1 MGKSEWTGTPYSYVN
16 ELVQVVMEGARGV
29 LGKGFVGMYLDGSL
43 ANGGFDQGSDIDFV
57 VVTEED
63 VAGELFLALREM
75 HDQISVLDTPW
86 AIQLEG
92 SYISRQGIRRY
103 DPGHFLFPNLER
115 GQGERLKMAEHDPI
129 WAVHRWV
136 LRERGIIVTGPDPRT
151 LVDPVSAE
159 ELRAGSRHTL
169 NTWATR
175 LAEHPEQMSSKGY
188 QSYVV
193 LTLCRIL
200 YTLELGEVASKQVAA
215 SRAQERLGQRFGG
228 LIEQALRERLQS
240 DGAPDAET
248 LRKTVEMIGFV
259 QAIAQNRA

>member
-1 MGKSEWTGTPYSYVN
+1 MDCKTLDVTPYPYVN
-16 ELVQVVMEGARGV
+16 ELIQIVLDGARDV

-43 ANGGFDQGSDIDFV
+43 ANGGFDEGSDIDFV
-57 VVTEED
+57 VVTEQD
-63 VAGELFLALREM
+63 VSGDLFLALREM
-75 HDQISVLDTPW
+75 HERISALENPW

-92 SYISRQGIRRY
+92 SYISRRGVRRY
-103 DPGHFLFPNLER
+103 DPAHVLFPNLER

-136 LRERGIIVTGPDPRT
+136 LRERGIAVTGPDPRT
-151 LVDPVSAE
+151 LIDRVSAE
-159 ELRAGSRHTL
+159 ELRTGSRHTL
-169 NTWATR
+169 GTWAMR
-175 LAEHPEQMSSKGY
+175 LAEQPEHMSSKGY

-200 YTLELGEVASKQVAA
+200 YTLDLGQVASKQIAA
-215 SRAQERLGQRFGG
+215 SRAQERLGQRFEG

-240 DGAPDAET
+240 EGKPDTET

-259 QAIAQNRA
+259 QAIAQNQA

>member
-1 MGKSEWTGTPYSYVN
+1 MEKSEWPVTPYPYVN
-16 ELVQVVMEGARGV
+16 ELVQAVLEGARGV
-29 LGKGFVGMYLDGSL
+29 LGEGFVGMYLDGSL

-75 HDQISVLDTPW
+75 HERISVLDTPW

-92 SYISRQGIRRY
+92 SYVSRQGVRCY
-103 DPGHFLFPNLER
+103 DPAHVLFPNLER
-115 GQGERLKMAEHDPI
+115 GQGERLKVAEHDPI

-136 LRERGIIVTGPDPRT
+136 LRERGITVAGPDPRT

-169 NTWATR
+169 NTWAMR
-175 LAEHPEQMSSKGY
+175 MAEHPEQMSSKGY

-215 SRAQERLGQRFGG
+215 SRAQERLGQCFGG

-240 DGAPDAET
+240 EGKPDAET
-248 LRKTVEMIGFV
+248 LRKAVEMIGFV

>member
-1 MGKSEWTGTPYSYVN
+1 MDRKTLDVTPYPYVN
-16 ELVQVVMEGARGV
+16 ELVQVVLEGARGV

-75 HDQISVLDTPW
+75 HERISALESPW

-103 DPGHFLFPNLER
+103 DPAHVLFPNLER

-136 LRERGIIVTGPDPRT
+136 LRERGITVTGPDPR
-151 LVDPVSAE
+151 LQIDPVSAE

-175 LAEHPEQMSSKGY
+175 LVEHPEQMSSKGY

-200 YTLELGEVASKQVAA
+200 YTLELGQVASKQIAA
-215 SRAQERLGQRFGG
+215 GRAQERLGQRFEG
-228 LIEQALRERLQS
+228 LIERALRERLQS
-240 DGAPDAET
+240 DGKPDAET
-248 LRKTVEMIGFV
+248 LQKTVEMIGAV
-259 QAIAQNRA
+259 QDIAQNRA

>member
-1 MGKSEWTGTPYSYVN
+1 MDRKTLDVTPYPYVN
-16 ELVQVVMEGARGV
+16 EMVQIVLDGARSV
-29 LGKGFVGMYLDGSL
+29 LGMGFVGMYLDGSL

-75 HDQISVLDTPW
+75 HDQISALDTPW

-103 DPGHFLFPNLER
+103 DPAHVLFPNLER
-115 GQGERLKMAEHDPI
+115 GQGERLKMTEHDPI

-136 LRERGIIVTGPDPRT
+136 LRERGINVTGPDPQE
-151 LVDPVSAE
+151 LVDPVSPE
-159 ELRAGSRHTL
+159 ELRTGSRHTL
-169 NTWATR
+169 STWAMR
-175 LAEHPEQMSSKGY
+175 LAEHPEQMNSKGY

-200 YTLELGEVASKQVAA
+200 YTLELGQVASKQVAA

-228 LIEQALRERLQS
+228 LIEQALRERLNS
-240 DGAPDAET
+240 EGAPDEGT
-248 LRKTVEMIGFV
+248 LRKTVEMISFV
-259 QAIAQNRA
+259 QHITQNRA